1 MSWVITGSQKEPP
14 SPYLIDTFAGAAAA
28 YSLRQLRTGNTNV
41 VRVRRSSDNTES
53 DFTAAQ
59 VSDGSLATFC
69 GAGNGFVRTWYDQ
82 SGNGRNAGNPVTGE
96 QPQIVSSG
104 SLVTEGGKP
113 AVQFDGSNDSLD
125 ADTLASVFTGTN
137 KPMHAL
143 TVLKSSIANA
153 VNITAWAIAAS
164 ENLQNGLRLIG
175 QSSGTNNLRFDE
187 RNDALTLTSLT
198 GGTITARSLAYAQS
212 TTSSSILRMN
222 GAQVATGSALSGATP
237 LARFSIGCLSRSTKI
252 LFWNGTL
259 QEIVFYPVN
268 MTASQANLES
278 NINAHYAIY

>member
-1 MSWVITGSQKEPP
+1 MSWQVTG
-14 SPYLIDTFAGAAAA
+14 TFKNKLLLDEYTGAAAA
-28 YSLRQLRTGNTNV
+28 YSLRDLSILRNAPV

-125 ADTLASVFTGTN
+125 ADTLASVFTGTD

-143 TVLKSSIANA
+143 TVLKSSIANPG
-153 VNITAWAIAAS
+153 NITAWAIASPSDATP
-164 ENLQNGLRLIG
+164 GLRVIG
-175 QSSGTNNLRFDE
+175 QNSGTNNLRFQE
-187 RNDALTLTSLT
+187 RNDASTLTSLT

-222 GAQVATGSALSGATP
+222 GAQVATGSALSGATT
-237 LARFSIGCLSRSTKI
+237 LARFSIGCISRSTKV
-252 LFWNGTL
+252 LFWNGRL

-268 MTASQANLES
+268 MTAGQAGLES